1 MWLWAAGEHER
12 AREMAMLMTKSDKLT
27 KEEKIDKMDLDDSDK
42 LIKLR
47 ASVGTM
53 VLDSKE
59 AQKKI
64 DAEVRM

>member
-1 MWLWAAGEHER
+1 
-12 AREMAMLMTKSDKLT
+12 MLMTKSDKLT